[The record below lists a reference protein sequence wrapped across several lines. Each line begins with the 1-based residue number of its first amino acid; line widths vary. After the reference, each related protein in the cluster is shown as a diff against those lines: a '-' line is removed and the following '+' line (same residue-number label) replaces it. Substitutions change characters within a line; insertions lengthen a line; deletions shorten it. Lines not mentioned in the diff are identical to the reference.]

1 MENSILITLVSLGC
15 SWTYGVGSG
24 YDPDIHNTDY
34 PHEYSLQEYE
44 IIKGENWPD
53 YDNFLKNRKNEEYF
67 DSDVWKELKEFHL
80 PTALSEIAW
89 DEDINNRH
97 SFRGL
102 IANNLQIT
110 NSNYSAGGSSNEQQ
124 FDAMSKIFGNP
135 KKRKK
140 FLDKKPVVMW
150 GITSTARIFRNNQSK
165 MLPKQI
171 DTNFNEDNEEELYSA
186 LYVKLYYDHEQ
197 EVANLSNQI
206 ELWNIIFDHYDVPVI
221 WFDTFNT
228 HKYSDPPRNFLQGG
242 DLLTQML
249 KIGKIKYKN
258 FFNVYHFSSWED
270 DDPRITAA
278 VKAKLLNPYSFHPTK
293 QGHKVISEILLPH
306 IKELNKT
313 YYN

>member
-1 MENSILITLVSLGC
+1 MVLAVGMIQIFTILIILTNIL
-15 SWTYGVGSG
+15 YKK
-24 YDPDIHNTDY
+24 
-34 PHEYSLQEYE
+34 YE

-53 YDNFLKNRKNEEYF
+53 YDNFLKNRKNKEYF
-67 DSDVWKELKEFHL
+67 DSDVWKELKKFHL

-171 DTNFNEDNEEELYSA
+171 DTNFNEDNEEEFIQCI
-186 LYVKLYYDHEQ
+186 VCK
-197 EVANLSNQI
+197 
-206 ELWNIIFDHYDVPVI
+206 
-221 WFDTFNT
+221 T
-228 HKYSDPPRNFLQGG
+228 
-242 DLLTQML
+242 
-249 KIGKIKYKN
+249 
-258 FFNVYHFSSWED
+258 
-270 DDPRITAA
+270 
-278 VKAKLLNPYSFHPTK
+278 
-293 QGHKVISEILLPH
+293 ILRP
-306 IKELNKT
+306 
-313 YYN
+313 